1 MVVCRFDLPVIRRR
15 SLLAHPP
22 PVSLPL
28 GLDTMTAESRY
39 YTNER
44 HSDDTELQLLIN
56 SSDSV
61 LVKHTSE
68 APMNNSNANV
78 WPFPS
83 KSMHYPDTHTSYG
96 RDVSKSEKG
105 LRNPFFAR
113 RFSTTLLETLT
124 LSFSFKSFSHSS
136 MSVVDK
142 SLPSKKESLDLESLL
157 VNHESG
163 VTVGYNVLP
172 PDTSKDSDY
181 VPKSVEDVGY
191 SEEVAVAQT
200 LFALFDLPCLMRSKQ
215 ILIENIE
222 SGVGYSVVL
231 DLERTTE
238 LTNVCLNTSHHRIG
252 SVIVDV
258 WGEDETEDSAVRLVQ
273 TTDVKSKSITVG
285 SLLPSPVCR
294 YIKVCNIL
302 SLSLSLSLSLCLSLC
317 LSLSV
322 SLSLSLSLSVC
333 LSLCLSVSLS
343 LCSLR
348 DMRGDERERE
358 IDR

>member
-1 MVVCRFDLPVIRRR
+1 MLVLCRFDLPVIRRR

-68 APMNNSNANV
+68 ASMNNSNTNV

-83 KSMHYPDTHTSYG
+83 KSLHYPDTHATSSYG
-96 RDVSKSEKG
+96 RDGSRIEKG
-105 LRNPFFAR
+105 VRNPFFAR

-124 LSFSFKSFSHSS
+124 LSFTFKSFSHSS

-157 VNHESG
+157 VSHENG

-172 PDTSKDSDY
+172 PDTSRDSDY
-181 VPKSVEDVGY
+181 VPKNVKDGDY
-191 SEEVAVAQT
+191 SEDMATAQT
-200 LFALFDLPCLMRSKQ
+200 LFGLFDLPCLMRSKQ

-231 DLERTTE
+231 DLERSTE
-238 LTNVCLNTSHHRIG
+238 LTNICLNTSHHRIG
-252 SVIVDV
+252 SVIVDI
-258 WGEDETEDSAVRLVQ
+258 WGEDETEESAVRLVQ

-294 YIKVCNIL
+294 YVKVCTVYISVIFIL
-302 SLSLSLSLSLCLSLC
+302 YF
-317 LSLSV
+317 
-322 SLSLSLSLSVC
+322 
-333 LSLCLSVSLS
+333 
-343 LCSLR
+343 
-348 DMRGDERERE
+348 
-358 IDR
+358 I

>member
-1 MVVCRFDLPVIRRR
+1 MYLYCRFDLPVIRRR
-15 SLLAHPP
+15 NLLAHPP

-56 SSDSV
+56 SSESI
-61 LVKHTSE
+61 LVKQTNE
-68 APMNNSNANV
+68 ASVNNSNTNV

-83 KSMHYPDTHTSYG
+83 KSLHYYYSDTHNTYSHS
-96 RDVSKSEKG
+96 RDSSRSEKG
-105 LRNPFFAR
+105 IRNPFFAR

-124 LSFSFKSFSHSS
+124 LSFTFKSFSHPS

-142 SLPSKKESLDLESLL
+142 PLPSKKEALDLESLL
-157 VNHESG
+157 VSYENG
-163 VTVGYNVLP
+163 ITVGYNVLP

-181 VPKSVEDVGY
+181 APKNVENCDYLEDMVT
-191 SEEVAVAQT
+191 ART

-231 DLERTTE
+231 DLERPTE
-238 LTNVCLNTSHHRIG
+238 LTNVCLNTSHHRVG
-252 SVIVDV
+252 SVIVDI
-258 WGEDETEDSAVRLVQ
+258 WGEDETEESAVRLVQ
-273 TTDVKSKSITVG
+273 TTDTKSKSITVG

-294 YIKVCNIL
+294 YVKVCYCVYIHL
-302 SLSLSLSLSLCLSLC
+302 
-317 LSLSV
+317 
-322 SLSLSLSLSVC
+322 
-333 LSLCLSVSLS
+333 
-343 LCSLR
+343 
-348 DMRGDERERE
+348 
-358 IDR
+358 

>member
-1 MVVCRFDLPVIRRR
+1 MCRFDLPVIRRR

-68 APMNNSNANV
+68 ASMNNSNTNV

-83 KSMHYPDTHTSYG
+83 KSLQYSDCHTHGASYIKDSS
-96 RDVSKSEKG
+96 RLDKG

-124 LSFSFKSFSHSS
+124 LSFTFKSFSHSS

-142 SLPSKKESLDLESLL
+142 SLPPKKEALDLESLL
-157 VNHESG
+157 VSHKNG
-163 VTVGYNVLP
+163 VTVGYNILP
-172 PDTSKDSDY
+172 PDTYKDSDY
-181 VPKSVEDVGY
+181 VPKNVENGDY
-191 SEEVAVAQT
+191 SKDMATART
-200 LFALFDLPCLMRSKQ
+200 LFSLFDLPCLMRSKQ

-231 DLERTTE
+231 DLERPTE

-252 SVIVDV
+252 SVIVDI
-258 WGEDETEDSAVRLVQ
+258 WGEDETEESAVRLVQ

-294 YIKVCNIL
+294 YIRVCIVKI
-302 SLSLSLSLSLCLSLC
+302 SLF
-317 LSLSV
+317 
-322 SLSLSLSLSVC
+322 
-333 LSLCLSVSLS
+333 
-343 LCSLR
+343 
-348 DMRGDERERE
+348 
-358 IDR
+358 I

>member
-1 MVVCRFDLPVIRRR
+1 MYRFDLPVIRRR

-61 LVKHTSE
+61 LVKSTSE
-68 APMNNSNANV
+68 ASMNNSNTNV

-83 KSMHYPDTHTSYG
+83 KSLQYSDTHGPASYIKDS
-96 RDVSKSEKG
+96 RSDKG

-124 LSFSFKSFSHSS
+124 LSFTFKSFSHSS

-142 SLPSKKESLDLESLL
+142 SLPPKKEALDLESLL
-157 VNHESG
+157 VSHKNG
-163 VTVGYNVLP
+163 VTVGYHVLP
-172 PDTSKDSDY
+172 PDASKDSDY
-181 VPKSVEDVGY
+181 VPKTVENDDY
-191 SEEVAVAQT
+191 SKDMGTAQT

-231 DLERTTE
+231 DLERPTE

-252 SVIVDV
+252 SVIVDI
-258 WGEDETEDSAVRLVQ
+258 WGEDETEESAIRLVQ

-294 YIKVCNIL
+294 YVKVRN
-302 SLSLSLSLSLCLSLC
+302 
-317 LSLSV
+317 V
-322 SLSLSLSLSVC
+322 
-333 LSLCLSVSLS
+333 
-343 LCSLR
+343 
-348 DMRGDERERE
+348 
-358 IDR
+358 

>member
-1 MVVCRFDLPVIRRR
+1 MFSIAENFCLVVCRFDLPVIRRR

-68 APMNNSNANV
+68 ASMNNSNTNV
-78 WPFPS
+78 WPFLS
-83 KSMHYPDTHTSYG
+83 KSSQYSDTHGTSGYVKDS
-96 RDVSKSEKG
+96 RSDKG

-124 LSFSFKSFSHSS
+124 LSFTFKSFSHSS

-142 SLPSKKESLDLESLL
+142 SLPPKKEALDLESLL
-157 VNHESG
+157 VSHKNG
-163 VTVGYNVLP
+163 VTVGYNILP
-172 PDTSKDSDY
+172 PDASKDSDY
-181 VPKSVEDVGY
+181 AVKDVENDDY
-191 SEEVAVAQT
+191 SKDMTIART
-200 LFALFDLPCLMRSKQ
+200 LFSLFDLPCLMRSKQ

-258 WGEDETEDSAVRLVQ
+258 WGEDETEESAVRLVQ

-285 SLLPSPVCR
+285 SLLPSPICR
-294 YIKVCNIL
+294 YVKVLI
-302 SLSLSLSLSLCLSLC
+302 
-317 LSLSV
+317 V
-322 SLSLSLSLSVC
+322 SIFLFINLIFLF
-333 LSLCLSVSLS
+333 
-343 LCSLR
+343 
-348 DMRGDERERE
+348 
-358 IDR
+358 

>member
-1 MVVCRFDLPVIRRR
+1 MNYILVMCRFDLPVIRRR
-15 SLLAHPP
+15 SLLTHPP

-68 APMNNSNANV
+68 ASMNNSNTNV

-83 KSMHYPDTHTSYG
+83 KSLHYVDTHATSSG
-96 RDVSKSEKG
+96 RDSSRSEKG
-105 LRNPFFAR
+105 VRNPFFAR

-124 LSFSFKSFSHSS
+124 LSFTFKSFSHSS

-157 VNHESG
+157 VSHENG

-172 PDTSKDSDY
+172 PDTSKDSDF
-181 VPKSVEDVGY
+181 VPKNVENGGY
-191 SEEVAVAQT
+191 FEDMATAQT

-231 DLERTTE
+231 DLERSTE
-238 LTNVCLNTSHHRIG
+238 LTNICLNTSHHRIG
-252 SVIVDV
+252 SVIVDI
-258 WGEDETEDSAVRLVQ
+258 WGEDETEESAVRLVQ

-294 YIKVCNIL
+294 YIKVMFLYLYI
-302 SLSLSLSLSLCLSLC
+302 SLLYIFRSHLWLHLELTE
-317 LSLSV
+317 SV
-322 SLSLSLSLSVC
+322 FNFQLGYYLAVPFAP
-333 LSLCLSVSLS
+333 
-343 LCSLR
+343 
-348 DMRGDERERE
+348 
-358 IDR
+358 